1 MQQAPG
7 LVVLLQVLE
16 PQACSRCLLRG
27 SSDEVT
33 SYALLCII
41 YLVCR

>member
-7 LVVLLQVLE
+7 LVVLQVLE

-33 SYALLCII
+33 RYALLCLV